1 MGPECSG
8 AVPWLCSRTLWSD
21 PYEKNSLSLSTLQS
35 LANLPAM
42 NKNLDKEFL
51 LYFYFYFRKFILQ
64 PFEQLGQEISNGL
77 SESRCIFSILQKT
90 VGNILKT
97 AVRGWAHSSDYS
109 GGERCTF
116 TASLQRE

>member
-1 MGPECSG
+1 MLYHGSAQGHCG
-8 AVPWLCSRTLWSD
+8 QTHMKKTVV
-21 PYEKNSLSLSTLQS
+21 STLQS
-35 LANLPAM
+35 LANLTAM
-42 NKNLDKEFL
+42 NKNLDKEIL
-51 LYFYFYFRKFILQ
+51 LYFYFRKFILQ

-116 TASLQRE
+116 TASLQNICGRMNGEVD